1 MNYEFPLM
9 QRRWLIVHMP
19 NENWHFFLRFDVT
32 LRLKCFSCYKLK
44 TPQQPVNASFNFG
57 WDSSV
62 GRLVFPV
69 IVEASREVTQYL
81 CELLS
86 VPCACLISSN
96 FNLRFL
102 TRYNNRI
109 ALYRYISSVQ
119 RWWFSSS
126 FVCTSSS
133 FVRFLVH
140 LLLMV
145 SPISSVFPSSYNRNK
160 CLWLCFR
167 MSTVL
172 SLG

>member
-1 MNYEFPLM
+1 M
-9 QRRWLIVHMP
+9 IVHMP

-69 IVEASREVTQYL
+69 IVEASREVTKYL

-96 FNLRFL
+96 FNLGFL

-119 RWWFSSS
+119 RW
-126 FVCTSSS
+126 
-133 FVRFLVH
+133 
-140 LLLMV
+140 
-145 SPISSVFPSSYNRNK
+145 
-160 CLWLCFR
+160 
-167 MSTVL
+167 
-172 SLG
+172 